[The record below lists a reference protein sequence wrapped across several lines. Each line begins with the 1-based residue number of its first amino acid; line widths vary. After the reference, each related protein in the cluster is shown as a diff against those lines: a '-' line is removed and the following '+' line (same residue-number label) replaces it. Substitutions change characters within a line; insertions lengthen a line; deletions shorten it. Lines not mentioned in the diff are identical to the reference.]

1 MLPVFFVEVGMTWVF
16 FTLLAAFMQAFRN
29 AFQKQLSQTV
39 PVLGVTLAR
48 FLFGAPLAA
57 LYLMGLYHWAPAPAA
72 PATIPLPF
80 VGYVLAAAL
89 MQIVATGLMVKV
101 FTFNNYAIG
110 AGLAKSEAIFAAVL
124 GVLFFASSL
133 SPLGWL
139 GVLVGALAVFLLSG
153 LRSLKDIDGRTL
165 WYGAGS
171 GLSFAL
177 TSLWVREAS
186 LSLGLPYPFGAAWVL
201 LSVISVQTIVLLVYL
216 WLRSPATLQALA
228 SKPRLVL
235 ITSVASC
242 IGSLG
247 WFTAMSLQTVPLVK
261 TLGQIEVLFTILIS
275 VLWLKEKLKA
285 HDLAGLACIVL
296 AAVLVLWA

>member
-1 MLPVFFVEVGMTWVF
+1 MSWVL
-16 FTLLAAFMQAFRN
+16 FTVLAAFMQAFRN
-29 AFQKQLSQTV
+29 AFQKQLSHTV

-57 LYLMGLYHWAPAPAA
+57 LYLALLYQLGDAPPSI
-72 PATIPLPF
+72 PTIPLPF
-80 VGYVLAAAL
+80 VGYVAAAAL

-139 GVLVGALAVFLLSG
+139 GVLIGGLAVFLLSG
-153 LRSLKDIDGRTL
+153 LRSFRDIDGRTL
-165 WYGAGS
+165 WYGAWS

-201 LSVISVQTIVLLVYL
+201 LSVISLQTLVLLCYL
-216 WLRSPATLQALA
+216 AWRAPATLRALA
-228 SKPRLVL
+228 TKPRLVL

-242 IGSLG
+242 VGSLG
-247 WFTAMSLQTVPLVK
+247 WFTAMSLQSVPLVK

-275 VLWLKEKLKA
+275 VFWLKEKLKA
-285 HDLAGLACIVL
+285 QDLAGLGCIVV